1 MTTLQELS
9 AGIEYTEE
17 LMDILI
23 GVFRQMHACT
33 TKEELFSITRDENLI
48 VGALEHATTTEA
60 ATLLLSCINLESE
73 HSRTIVLE
81 VLPKV
86 KSLEIAELIVDKF
99 NTNDIAIDFTNLP
112 GLVPYCESELDLQLV
127 TYFIRNGGNPGCFTS
142 SYLQALCSHDLGLR
156 VILQPYINEQ
166 LEYEAAHPPEY
177 DSDAMEETD
186 DNAEFED

>member
-9 AGIEYTEE
+9 NGIEYTEE

-33 TKEELFSITRDENLI
+33 TKEELYLITRDENLI
-48 VGALEHATTTEA
+48 VGALEHANTIEA
-60 ATLLLSCINLESE
+60 ATLLLSCIELEFE
-73 HSRTIVLE
+73 HNRTLVLE

-99 NTNDIAIDFTNLP
+99 NANEIDINFTNLP
-112 GLVPYCESELDLQLV
+112 GLVPYCATELDLQMV

-142 SYLQALCSHDLGLR
+142 VYLRELCMHDPALQ
-156 VILQPYINEQ
+156 VILQRQ
-166 LEYEAAHPPEY
+166 KLPPR
-177 DSDAMEETD
+177 SMRKGVCLKQKGKT
-186 DNAEFED
+186 